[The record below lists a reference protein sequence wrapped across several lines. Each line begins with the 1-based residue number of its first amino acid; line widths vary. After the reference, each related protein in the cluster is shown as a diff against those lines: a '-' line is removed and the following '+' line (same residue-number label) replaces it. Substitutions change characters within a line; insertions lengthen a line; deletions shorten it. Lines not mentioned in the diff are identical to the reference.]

1 MFGHPICTGDTA
13 AKILWLKNHEPG
25 VYEKTYKFLTGSS
38 YLTAK
43 LTGKYVIDQ
52 FLAKG
57 SFRPLYNRD
66 GTINKENCSLYCRP
80 DQIAECAYSFEIA
93 GTVTEEAAKESGLKK
108 GTPVIVGTGDSTAE
122 AISVGLVESGTVFF
136 QYGLSV
142 HFFQLPGSD
151 LQYLPCRTFILFP
164 VRFADVLPAE
174 NQVGYCGK
182 YFLNHAYDV
191 ILSDHGFKIF
201 GYKVRNIFLGFS

>member
-13 AKILWLKNHEPG
+13 TKILWLKNHEPE

-108 GTPVIVGTGDSTAE
+108 
-122 AISVGLVESGTVFF
+122 
-136 QYGLSV
+136 
-142 HFFQLPGSD
+142 
-151 LQYLPCRTFILFP
+151 
-164 VRFADVLPAE
+164 VR
-174 NQVGYCGK
+174 Q
-182 YFLNHAYDV
+182 
-191 ILSDHGFKIF
+191 
-201 GYKVRNIFLGFS
+201 

>member
-1 MFGHPICTGDTA
+1 MA
-13 AKILWLKNHEPG
+13 QNHEPE

-108 GTPVIVGTGDSTAE
+108 
-122 AISVGLVESGTVFF
+122 
-136 QYGLSV
+136 
-142 HFFQLPGSD
+142 
-151 LQYLPCRTFILFP
+151 
-164 VRFADVLPAE
+164 VR
-174 NQVGYCGK
+174 Q
-182 YFLNHAYDV
+182 
-191 ILSDHGFKIF
+191 
-201 GYKVRNIFLGFS
+201 

>member
-1 MFGHPICTGDTA
+1 MCRDERSWYGLPVDKDCNPLRPAILYGIDSRAEEEIKWLTQYYGDDVKKMFGHPICTGDTA
-13 AKILWLKNHEPG
+13 TKILWLKNHEPE

-108 GTPVIVGTGDSTAE
+108 
-122 AISVGLVESGTVFF
+122 
-136 QYGLSV
+136 
-142 HFFQLPGSD
+142 
-151 LQYLPCRTFILFP
+151 
-164 VRFADVLPAE
+164 VR
-174 NQVGYCGK
+174 Q
-182 YFLNHAYDV
+182 
-191 ILSDHGFKIF
+191 
-201 GYKVRNIFLGFS
+201 